1 MQKRKLGKNGP
12 EVSAIGLGCMNMNWA
27 YGPAVEKQ
35 HAISVIRTAVDRG
48 VTFFDTAEAYGPRLN
63 ESVVGEALAPFRDQ
77 VFIATKFGFDIGPDG
92 DFRGLNSQPE
102 HIKQVA
108 EESLERLKTDHIDLF
123 YQHRVDPKVPIEEV
137 AGAVKDLIQEG
148 KVRYFGLSEAGGAT
162 IRRAHAVQ
170 PVTAVQNEYSVWT
183 RDPEAEALPICE
195 KLGIGFVPWSPLGM
209 GYLTGHIGPST
220 HLDPVSDL
228 RDRFPRFTPE
238 ARQANRPVVDLLE
251 RIADRKSATPGQ
263 VALAWLLARK
273 PWIVPIPGTT
283 KLEHLEENLGALN
296 VELTADDLLKIEDG
310 FSKVHVR
317 GARAPEDLLAIT
329 DIGAKL
335 GTRSIDVQGAPVAN
349 P

>member
-137 AGAVKDLIQEG
+137 AGAVKGLIQSGEG
-148 KVRYFGLSEAGGAT
+148 LDSRRKGAVLRPFRGWRSHNSPRARGAACN
-162 IRRAHAVQ
+162 RR
-170 PVTAVQNEYSVWT
+170 T
-183 RDPEAEALPICE
+183 
-195 KLGIGFVPWSPLGM
+195 
-209 GYLTGHIGPST
+209 
-220 HLDPVSDL
+220 
-228 RDRFPRFTPE
+228 
-238 ARQANRPVVDLLE
+238 E
-251 RIADRKSATPGQ
+251 RIFRLDT
-263 VALAWLLARK
+263 
-273 PWIVPIPGTT
+273 
-283 KLEHLEENLGALN
+283 
-296 VELTADDLLKIEDG
+296 
-310 FSKVHVR
+310 
-317 GARAPEDLLAIT
+317 
-329 DIGAKL
+329 
-335 GTRSIDVQGAPVAN
+335 
-349 P
+349 